1 MVCLAWNDLI
11 IPHSW
16 CHNPKVPHCSLLP
29 SSDRHSCKYHM
40 HVMKVECSVSCPM
53 KYLKRESS
61 ILYFLFFLPILHS
74 HPWIYL
80 SHYRM
85 ETFEKVS
92 EGLIKSLSLSPHW
105 ISTLINI
112 LQPWSWGWNEYPEII
127 TYERPQV
134 SVKLVQSL
142 SLSMHISADGRCYL
156 PVTPYLHTEILKQQ
170 ALYHFSSWL
179 KLPIHLSSYF
189 QSSHHIKCYF

>member
-142 SLSMHISADGRCYL
+142 SVYAYLSRWPVLFTCNSLFAHWNFKATGFISLFFMAQ
-156 PVTPYLHTEILKQQ
+156 T
-170 ALYHFSSWL
+170 
-179 KLPIHLSSYF
+179 
-189 QSSHHIKCYF
+189 SHSPQFIFPK